1 MSPRQIVEHMLS
13 NDAFSRWLGIELVEV
28 SEGNCVLRLQ
38 VREEMTNG
46 FHILHGGVSYSLADS
61 ALAFAANTHGQ
72 HSLSVETSISHLRAV
87 QPGEWLTA
95 RSSERKAGRRTGV
108 YDIEILNEQQQCVAL
123 FRGHVFRTDKKWEQ

>member
-28 SEGNCVLRLQ
+28 SEGNCVLRMQ

-95 RSSERKAGRRTGV
+95 RSPERKAGRRTGV

>member
-1 MSPRQIVEHMLS
+1 MSPREIVEHMLS

-28 SEGNCVLRLQ
+28 SEGSCVLRMQ

-95 RSSERKAGRRTGV
+95 RSLERKAGRRTGV

-123 FRGHVFRTDKKWEQ
+123 FRGHVFRTDKKWER